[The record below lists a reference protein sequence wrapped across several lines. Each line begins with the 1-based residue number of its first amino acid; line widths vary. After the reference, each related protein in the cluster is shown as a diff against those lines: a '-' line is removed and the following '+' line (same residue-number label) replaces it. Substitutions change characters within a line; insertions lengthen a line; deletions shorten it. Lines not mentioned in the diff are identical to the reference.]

1 MKCRC
6 RRHRRLIGV
15 GEEMKPR
22 GVEICRLG
30 DRGGGNPELIHMKL
44 LLVKDLELMGL
55 IWRFFPFT
63 YRTMDRSAL
72 LLQVDFEM
80 IVVFEN

>member
-1 MKCRC
+1 
-6 RRHRRLIGV
+6 
-15 GEEMKPR
+15 MKPR